1 MVDSKSGKNNFQI
14 IIKIMPIDSRNII
27 KPFIEEKGGLM
38 PALHALQDHLG
49 FISKDNIEELA
60 IAFNY
65 SQAEI
70 IDVITFYDD
79 FSLAP
84 IGKNIIKICQAE
96 ACQSQNCK
104 QLLSDLT
111 SYFGLEMDETS
122 DDLNITLKEVFCLG
136 NCAVGPSVMIND
148 TVIGEATTKKIVSH
162 LKENDVQEL

>member
-1 MVDSKSGKNNFQI
+1 MS
-14 IIKIMPIDSRNII
+14 IDSRNII
-27 KPFIEEKGGLM
+27 KPFVKKKGGLM
-38 PALHALQDHLG
+38 PALQALQDYLG
-49 FISKDNIEELA
+49 FISKDNIAELA

-65 SQAEI
+65 SQAEV

-79 FSLAP
+79 FRLAP
-84 IGKNIIKICQAE
+84 IGKNIIKVCQAE

-136 NCAVGPSVMIND
+136 NCAIGPSVMINN
-148 TVIGEATTKKIVSH
+148 TVIGEATTEKILSH
-162 LKENDVQEL
+162 LKNDATQKL

>member
-1 MVDSKSGKNNFQI
+1 MS
-14 IIKIMPIDSRNII
+14 IDSRNII
-27 KPFIEEKGGLM
+27 KPFVEKKGGLM
-38 PALHALQDHLG
+38 PALHALQHHLG
-49 FISKDNIEELA
+49 FISKDNIAKLA

-65 SQAEI
+65 SQAEV

-79 FSLAP
+79 FRLVP

-111 SYFGLEMDETS
+111 SYFSLEMGETS
-122 DDLNITLKEVFCLG
+122 DDLNVTLKEVFCLG

-148 TVIGEATTKKIVSH
+148 TVIGEATTEKIISH
-162 LKENDVQEL
+162 LKNDATQKL

>member
-1 MVDSKSGKNNFQI
+1 MS
-14 IIKIMPIDSRNII
+14 IDSRNII
-27 KPFIEEKGGLM
+27 KPFVEKKGGLM
-38 PALHALQDHLG
+38 PALHALQHHLG
-49 FISKDNIEELA
+49 FISKDNIAKLA

-65 SQAEI
+65 SQAEV

-79 FSLAP
+79 FRLVP

-111 SYFGLEMDETS
+111 SYFSLEMGETS
-122 DDLNITLKEVFCLG
+122 SDLNITLKEVFCLG

-148 TVIGEATTKKIVSH
+148 TVIGEATTEKIISH
-162 LKENDVQEL
+162 LKNDATQKL

>member
-1 MVDSKSGKNNFQI
+1 
-14 IIKIMPIDSRNII
+14 MPIDSRNII

-38 PALHALQDHLG
+38 PALHSLQDHLG

-104 QLLSDLT
+104 QLLGDLT

>member
-1 MVDSKSGKNNFQI
+1 MS
-14 IIKIMPIDSRNII
+14 IDSRNII
-27 KPFIEEKGGLM
+27 KPFVKKKGGLM
-38 PALHALQDHLG
+38 PALQALQDYLG
-49 FISKDNIEELA
+49 FISKDNIAELA

-65 SQAEI
+65 SQAEV

-79 FSLAP
+79 FRLAP
-84 IGKNIIKICQAE
+84 IGKNIIKVCQAE

-136 NCAVGPSVMIND
+136 NCAIGPSVMIND
-148 TVIGEATTKKIVSH
+148 TVIGEATTEKILSH
-162 LKENDVQEL
+162 LKNDATQKL

>member
-1 MVDSKSGKNNFQI
+1 MS
-14 IIKIMPIDSRNII
+14 IDSRNII
-27 KPFIEEKGGLM
+27 KPFVKKKGGLM
-38 PALHALQDHLG
+38 PALQALQDYLG
-49 FISKDNIEELA
+49 FISKDNIAELA

-65 SQAEI
+65 SQAEV

-79 FSLAP
+79 FRLVP
-84 IGKNIIKICQAE
+84 IGKNIIKVCQAE

-136 NCAVGPSVMIND
+136 NCAIGPSVMINN
-148 TVIGEATTKKIVSH
+148 TVIGEATTEKILSH
-162 LKENDVQEL
+162 LKNDATQKL